1 MCLLVIFRDSII
13 SFCMLP
19 LTNKLSESLIVSNDY
34 QLKIFLAFSILH
46 DSGKMGRI
54 RVNLQIFSSER
65 LSSNFMN
72 FSYLR
77 RAAAKLS
84 AFGPSKFVVGSSSAS
99 IPQLRQKVSANA
111 NRIISEARTW
121 IKIERC
127 LEKKDKLKSAKTI
140 LQGILKYKYNVSK

>member
-1 MCLLVIFRDSII
+1 
-13 SFCMLP
+13 
-19 LTNKLSESLIVSNDY
+19 
-34 QLKIFLAFSILH
+34 
-46 DSGKMGRI
+46 
-54 RVNLQIFSSER
+54 
-65 LSSNFMN
+65 MN

-127 LEKKDKLKSAKTI
+127 LEKKEKRKSAKTI
-140 LQGILKYKYNVSK
+140 FQGILKYKYNVSKQRVKTETRQEIECVQSPVSKVS